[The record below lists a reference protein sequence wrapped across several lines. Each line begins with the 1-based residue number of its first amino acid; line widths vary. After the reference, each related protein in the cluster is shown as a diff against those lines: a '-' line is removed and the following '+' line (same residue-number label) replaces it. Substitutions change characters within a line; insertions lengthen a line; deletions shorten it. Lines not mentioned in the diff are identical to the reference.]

1 MSERDDTSFWD
12 LTWDLIVC
20 SVKLPFLLAFYVLTP
35 VRADP
40 PEGLPDGTKG
50 EIINVL
56 RLPAPRGEGDPE
68 KPSVVKILLFTLS
81 GSLPM
86 ITVVL
91 DQFWGTGAFREE
103 VCDKMQECVC
113 AERTDYLPVYL
124 ATIPFC
130 VGGVLADWVQ
140 WRSSVVDPGDA
151 VLLQVLMEAMYAVPV
166 LGPVLFVLG
175 VTALFYASVYIAAG
189 ACFAEASVGMVV
201 SLVCLVPAYCALPAL
216 YVLGVGSF
224 CWEKARTYLSAP
236 VLRSYFLMEVAVTL
250 ATAIESA
257 VKGEWLLLLA
267 GGHFAVELVA
277 FFLVDGQA
285 AQLVGG

>member
-1 MSERDDTSFWD
+1 MSQREDDTS
-12 LTWDLIVC
+12 LSSTWDLVVC
-20 SVKLPFLLAFYVLTP
+20 LFKLPFLLAFHVLTP
-35 VRADP
+35 IRDDP
-40 PEGLPDGTKG
+40 PEGVPDGAKG
-50 EIINVL
+50 EAINVL
-56 RLPAPRGEGDPE
+56 RLPASQEEGDPK
-68 KPSVVKILLFTLS
+68 KPSVVVILGFALS

-91 DQFWGTGAFREE
+91 DQLKGTGAFSEE
-103 VCDKMQECVC
+103 VCDNMQECVC

-124 ATIPFC
+124 ATIPFS
-130 VGGVLADWVQ
+130 VGGALASWVQ

-151 VLLQVLMEAMYAVPV
+151 VLLQVLMEVMCAVPV
-166 LGPVLFVLG
+166 LGPVVFVVG

-216 YVLGVGSF
+216 YVLGLGSL
-224 CWEKARTYLSAP
+224 CSDKARTYLSAP
-236 VLRSYFLMEVAVTL
+236 VFKSYFFMEVAVTL

-257 VKGEWLLLLA
+257 VTGEWLLLLA
-267 GGHFAVELVA
+267 GGHFALELVT
-277 FFLVDGQA
+277 FFLVEGQA